1 MVPVHRLWSPC
12 KHMHA
17 CMQCLHSSMWNMFC
31 GHVTVT
37 WVHACVCGGERV
49 HKIICTC
56 CEYALFTSS
65 MSKNPIGDRGFE
77 ILLDAL
83 IAKPKGPIK
92 KLG

>member
-1 MVPVHRLWSPC
+1 MVMLRLLG
-12 KHMHA
+12 
-17 CMQCLHSSMWNMFC
+17 CM
-31 GHVTVT
+31 
-37 WVHACVCGGERV
+37 CVWGGGGRESAY
-49 HKIICTC
+49 ICTC